1 MKITKQAYELLWNK
15 LAEIEEAAISGALE
29 NTSEKKCLEIKGL
42 VCDARQ
48 IIKNEFIV
56 TPNDI

>member
-1 MKITKQAYELLWNK
+1 MKITNQAYSLLWDK
-15 LAEIEEAAISGALE
+15 LSEIEEAAISGALD

-48 IIKNEFIV
+48 IIKNEFII
-56 TPNDI
+56 TQGDI